1 MYSKVAVGDA
11 APVSLGAVDAAQR
24 ATRVVVVGLGYVGL
38 PLAAGGRF
46 ETIGLDID
54 RAASPS

>member
-38 PLAAGGRF
+38 PLAVALAGNLTRSGWILTAPHR
-46 ETIGLDID
+46 
-54 RAASPS
+54 